1 MDKFDEYRHLM
12 AECLEMAEIADCE
25 EQKLAFLEIAR
36 LWCRL
41 AERQAKHDVAARS
54 ERDAGRGWLGA
65 DDSSM

>member
-1 MDKFDEYRHLM
+1 
-12 AECLEMAEIADCE
+12 MAEIADCE

-65 DDSSM
+65 DDSSR